1 MRGRHVNCTFI
12 TKLVVNF
19 PPEQTRTLGGAPQW
33 GRVWES
39 KNTNSS

>member
-19 PPEQTRTLGGAPQW
+19 PPR
-33 GRVWES
+33 
-39 KNTNSS
+39 TNSYTGGCPPMGARMGK